1 VTTIPAHPRGEPT
14 PILDR
19 EAPLPDPAPAGSGMG
34 IVLGFHLALW
44 SALALGTA
52 LGVPPILRRWI
63 LEDLPAWLEGQ
74 RSELATPRGL
84 AWVLVSSIAALY
96 AMVAIHELGHVLVGR
111 AMGFRMQ
118 SLRIGPVELQAGR
131 LRLHRRLG
139 LATSGV
145 ANIFPTQSDHL
156 ALRSFAMVAAGPL
169 ANVVS
174 GCAVLFLPIFHGIA
188 SAVFVAASI
197 GNALSDFLPFEN
209 RIGVSDGRRLWMLL
223 RDRPRAE
230 RWLALMQLQAKVR
243 DGLMPEAWPADLLA
257 RATAVRDVSAETVT
271 AHGFAYASAFH
282 RRDDATAARCLETS
296 LQHSSRVAR
305 PVRDALI
312 SDAAVFQ
319 ARRRN
324 RIDLAQRWLEDL
336 SSSTASPW
344 LRLRAEAAILEAR
357 GEARAAA
364 SKLDEIGRL
373 VEDFPDRR
381 QREWL
386 LSLLGR
392 WRSDLAAS
400 AS

>member
-1 VTTIPAHPRGEPT
+1 MTTIPAPPRGEPT

-19 EAPLPDPAPAGSGMG
+19 EAPLPDPARSGSGMG
-34 IVLGFHLALW
+34 IVLVFYLALA
-44 SALALGTA
+44 SALTLGTV

-63 LEDLPAWLEGQ
+63 LEDVPPWLETQ
-74 RSELATPRGL
+74 RSQLATPLGL
-84 AWVLVSSIAALY
+84 AWMLVSTIAALY
-96 AMVAIHELGHVLVGR
+96 AMVAIHELGHVLFGR

-118 SLRIGPVELQAGR
+118 SLRIGPLELEEGR
-131 LRLHRRLG
+131 LKLHRRLG

-145 ANIFPTQSDHL
+145 ANILPTRSDHL
-156 ALRSFAMVAAGPL
+156 GLRSFAMVAAGPL

-174 GCAVLFLPIFHGIA
+174 GCAVLCLPSIHGIA
-188 SAVFVAASI
+188 SAAFVAASFC
-197 GNALSDFLPFEN
+197 NALSDLLPLEN

-243 DGLMPEAWPADLLA
+243 DGVMPEAWPADLLA
-257 RATAVRDVSAETVT
+257 RATAIRDASAETVS
-271 AHGFAYASAFH
+271 AHGLAYASAFH
-282 RRDDATAARCLETS
+282 RRDDATAARCLETC
-296 LQHSSRVAR
+296 LQHARSAAR
-305 PVRDALI
+305 PLREALI

-324 RIDLAQRWLEDL
+324 RPDLAQRWLEDL
-336 SSSTASPW
+336 SSPSASPW
-344 LRLRAEAAILEAR
+344 LRLRAEAGILEAR
-357 GEARAAA
+357 GETAAA
-364 SKLDEIGRL
+364 AGKLDEIGRL
-373 VEDFPDRR
+373 VEGLPDWR

-386 LSLLGR
+386 LSMLGR